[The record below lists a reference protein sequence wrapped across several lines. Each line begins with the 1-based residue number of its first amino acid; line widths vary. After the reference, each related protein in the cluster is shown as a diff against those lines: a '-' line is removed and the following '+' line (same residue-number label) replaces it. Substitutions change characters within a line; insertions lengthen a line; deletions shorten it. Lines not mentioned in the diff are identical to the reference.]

1 MSNSTQI
8 WVGLDIHKESIA
20 LAALRGQEQEPFL
33 EERLGYGDEDL
44 RRVLKRL
51 AGQGELRVCYE
62 AGGFGYVLQRKLKS
76 WGYACDVAAP
86 SLIPRKPGDRVKTDP
101 GDARKLATYHRGGS
115 LTCVYVPSPEDEC
128 WRSVVRTRHAM
139 QRDVHRT
146 QQRILKLLQARGHFY
161 REGGKYWTQAFDR
174 WLTALPLAKSDRA
187 LLDILL
193 SERSVQIQLTERVVA
208 DMKPLSVHERWGKP
222 LARLQCLRGVEFLT
236 SAGLVTE
243 IVDIE
248 RFAGPRELMGWAGLG
263 VEEYSSGERVRRG
276 HVSKA
281 GNSEVRRLVI
291 EAAWNNTHAPKLG
304 EPLRRRQKEQEPAV
318 VAHAWRAQ
326 ERLYATWRKLAPR
339 SPKVAVTAMA
349 RELLGF
355 VFALW
360 RAGPEDLKAR
370 E

>member
-8 WVGLDIHKESIA
+8 WVGLDVHKDSVS
-20 LAALRGQEQEPFL
+20 LAALRGSEQEPFL
-33 EERLGYGDEDL
+33 EQRLGYGEEDL
-44 RRVLKRL
+44 RRGLKRL
-51 AGQGELRVCYE
+51 AGQGEVHVCYE
-62 AGGFGYVLQRKLKS
+62 AGGFGYVLHRKLVS
-76 WGYACDVAAP
+76 WGYDCGVAAP

-101 GDARKLATYHRGGS
+101 RDARMLATYFRGGS
-115 LTCVYVPSPEDEC
+115 LTCVHVPSPEEEC
-128 WRSVVRTRHAM
+128 WRSVVRTRHALH
-139 QRDVHRT
+139 RDAHRT
-146 QQRILKLLQARGHFY
+146 QQRVLKLLQARGHFY
-161 REGGKYWTQAFDR
+161 REGGKHWTQAFDR
-174 WLTALPLAKSDRA
+174 WLAALPLGKSDRA
-187 LLDILL
+187 LVDIYLA
-193 SERSVQIQLTERVVA
+193 ERSLQLQLMERVVE

-263 VEEYSSGERVRRG
+263 VEEHSSGERVRRG

-281 GNSEVRRLVI
+281 GNAEVRRLMV
-291 EAAWNNTHAPKLG
+291 EAAWNNAHPPRLG
-304 EPLRRRQKEQEPAV
+304 EPLRRRLKGQDPAV
-318 VAHAWRAQ
+318 IAHAWRAQ
-326 ERLYATWRKLAPR
+326 ERLYETWRKLGPR
-339 SPKVAVTAMA
+339 SPKLAATAMA

-370 E
+370 T